1 MMPITESNV
10 YQHELIGLQAR
21 VESSSN
27 TSQNTV
33 RGVIVDETMNT
44 IIISDGFRDKII
56 QKKDTV
62 FTLSIQK
69 GHSLVVEGSRLLG
82 KSVERVKNKS
92 GGP

>member
-21 VESSSN
+21 VESSNN

-69 GHSLVVEGSRLLG
+69 GYSLVVEGSRLQG

>member
-1 MMPITESNV
+1 MIPITESNV

-27 TSQNTV
+27 PSQNTV

-44 IIISDGFRDKII
+44 IIISDGFRDKIV

-62 FTLSIQK
+62 FALSIQK
-69 GHSLVVEGSRLLG
+69 GYSFVVEGSRLLG
-82 KSVERVKNKS
+82 KSIERVKNKS

>member
-1 MMPITESNV
+1 MPITESNV
-10 YQHELIGLQAR
+10 YQHELMGLQAR
-21 VESSSN
+21 VESSNN

-56 QKKDTV
+56 QKKDAV

-69 GHSLVVEGSRLLG
+69 GCSLVVEGSRLLG